1 MARISRL
8 SLLIALALMVAIAM
22 PDAVSASVEGCIR
35 IESELDRL
43 ACYDKAAGRTP
54 KAVEGDASGS
64 AWRVVSEVS
73 KLTDDPTVTL
83 MVRTPQTVRCGF
95 REPKP
100 VSLYLRCM
108 ENTTSL
114 FFAGE
119 CHLTSSQYNDY
130 GHVDIRLDDDKAFTS
145 RMDESTDNKALGL
158 WSGGTSIPVIK
169 KMFGKK
175 RLIARM
181 TPFSESPIT
190 VEMDISGLDVAIN
203 PLRTACG
210 W

>member
-1 MARISRL
+1 MIL
-8 SLLIALALMVAIAM
+8 ALALLVAVAK
-22 PDAVSASVEGCIR
+22 PDAVSASVDDCIPV
-35 IESELDRL
+35 ENDLDRL
-43 ACYDKAAGRTP
+43 ACYDKASGRSP
-54 KAVEGDASGS
+54 KAVKVDAAGS

-83 MVRTPQTVRCGF
+83 MVRTAEPVRCGF
-95 REPKP
+95 REPEP
-100 VSLYLRCM
+100 MSLYLRCM

-114 FFAGE
+114 YFAGE

-130 GHVDIRLDDDKAFTS
+130 GHVDIRLDNDKAFTS
-145 RMDESTDNKALGL
+145 RMNQSTDSRALGL
-158 WSGGTSIPVIK
+158 WNGGYSIPVIK
-169 KMFGKK
+169 RMIGKK

-190 VEMDISGLDVAIN
+190 VEMDISGLDAAIE
-203 PLRTACG
+203 PLRNACG